1 MEGTKM
7 LKYPHLFSPIK
18 VGNVVFRNRIFASPT
33 GWVDIKD
40 DCTLGDNAIDYY
52 VEKAKGGAASVCVG
66 ECQVDRPRSPR
77 GNRCIDL
84 LNPFNI
90 FYLGRM
96 ADGIRRHG
104 AVASAELSHCGR
116 YGGKA
121 MGPSEGEVD
130 GHPVTAYATEE
141 VEEIIENYVKSAVN
155 AKNKGFNMVTVHG
168 GHGWLPE
175 QFFSEYTNHRTD
187 EWGGS
192 RENRA
197 KFAVTICDRIHEACG
212 KDFPIEFRISAS
224 ELSQGYDFAEG
235 IEYAKALDGHADIIH
250 VSLGVHG
257 TLSNDEWQVCA
268 PTMFQE
274 EGALVEYAAA
284 IKKKMKYSLVGTV
297 GSIST
302 PEFMEEVIASGK
314 ADFVNCARA
323 LICDPYLPNKARA
336 GKDDEIIPC
345 IKCMSCWSS
354 IMTGLLVCALNP
366 RTSREAQFP
375 EGQKAAVKKN
385 VVVIGGGIAGMEA
398 AIEAKKRGHAVTL
411 LEKND
416 YLGGG
421 MHCEEKVPFK
431 KYFRKY
437 LEFQIRNLEKE
448 GVDVRLNTEATP
460 EMMEAMKPD
469 AILVCVGS
477 TPVFPDIPGIDG
489 KNVVTAQYAFENP
502 DKLGKKTAIIG
513 GGLAGCELAIFLD
526 MEGIKTDVI
535 EMGKDIHAPGLGS
548 LALAVKREMRK
559 RGMEVIFGA
568 AAEKITD
575 EGLYY
580 VQAGEEKLIKADTVI
595 VAAGQK
601 PLAEDAFAF
610 APYAPE
616 FQMIGDCSS
625 VANIMT
631 AVRNAYTIARDL

>member
-1 MEGTKM
+1 M

-77 GNRCIDL
+77 GTRCIDL

-121 MGPSEGEVD
+121 MGPSAGEVD
-130 GHPVTAYATEE
+130 GHPVTAYTTEE
-141 VEEIIENYVKSAVN
+141 VEEIVGNYVKSAVN
-155 AKNKGFNMVTVHG
+155 AKNKGFNMVTIHG

-175 QFFSEYTNHRTD
+175 QFFSEYTNQRTD
-187 EWGGS
+187 QWGGS
-192 RENRA
+192 REKRA

-224 ELSQGYDFAEG
+224 ELSQGYDFDEG
-235 IEYAKALDGHADIIH
+235 MEYAKALDGHADIIH

-284 IKKKMKYSLVGTV
+284 IKKEMKHSLVGTV
-297 GSIST
+297 GALST
-302 PEFMEEVIASGK
+302 PEYMEEVIASGK
-314 ADFVNCARA
+314 ADFINCARA
-323 LICDPYLPNKARA
+323 LMCDPYLPNKARA
-336 GKDDEIIPC
+336 GRDEEIIPC

-354 IMTGLLVCALNP
+354 IMNGLLVCALNP

-375 EGQKAAVKKN
+375 MVQEALVKKN

-398 AIEAKKRGHAVTL
+398 AVEARRCGHSVTL
-411 LEKND
+411 FEKND

-437 LEFQIRNLEKE
+437 LEYQIRNLKKE
-448 GVDVRLNTEATP
+448 GVDVRLGTEATP
-460 EMMEAMKPD
+460 EMMEEMKPD
-469 AILVCVGS
+469 VILACVGS
-477 TPVFPDIPGIDG
+477 KPAFPPIPGVDG
-489 KNVVTAQYAFENP
+489 GNVVTAQYAFENP
-502 DKLGKKTAIIG
+502 EQLGKKVAIIG
-513 GGLAGCELAIFLD
+513 GGLVGCELAIFLD
-526 MEGIKTDVI
+526 MEGLQTYVI
-535 EMGKDIHAPGLGS
+535 EMGNVINAPGLSAQGT
-548 LALAVKREMRK
+548 AVKREMRK
-559 RGMEVIFGA
+559 RGMKVTFNA
-568 AAEKITD
+568 SAEKITG

-580 VQAGEEKLIKADTVI
+580 IQDGEEKLLEADTVI
-595 VAAGQK
+595 VATGQK
-601 PLAEDAFAF
+601 PLDEEAFAF

>member
-1 MEGTKM
+1 M

-121 MGPSEGEVD
+121 MGPSAGEVD
-130 GHPVTAYATEE
+130 GHPVTAYTTEE
-141 VEEIIENYVKSAVN
+141 VEEIVENYVKSAVN
-155 AKNKGFNMVTVHG
+155 AKNKGFNMVTIHG

-175 QFFSEYTNHRTD
+175 QFFSEYTNQRTD
-187 EWGGS
+187 RWGGS

-197 KFAVTICDRIHEACG
+197 RFAVAICDKIHEACG
-212 KDFPIEFRISAS
+212 RDFPIEFRISAS
-224 ELSQGYDFAEG
+224 ELSQGYDFNEG
-235 IEYAKALDGHADIIH
+235 MEYAKALDGHADIIH

-257 TLSNDEWQVCA
+257 TLSNDEWQACA

-284 IKKKMKYSLVGTV
+284 IKKEMKYSLVGTV

-323 LICDPYLPNKARA
+323 LMCDPYLPNKARA
-336 GKDDEIIPC
+336 GRDEEIIPC

-354 IMTGLLVCALNP
+354 ILNGLLVCALNP

-375 EGQKAAVKKN
+375 MVQEAPVKKK

-398 AIEAKKRGHAVTL
+398 AVEAGRCGHSVTL
-411 LEKND
+411 FEKND

-421 MHCEEKVPFK
+421 MHCEEKVSFK

-448 GVDVRLNTEATP
+448 GVDVRLGTEATP
-460 EMMEAMKPD
+460 EMMEEMKPD
-469 AILVCVGS
+469 VILACVGS
-477 TPVFPDIPGIDG
+477 KPAFPPIPGIDG

-502 DKLGKKTAIIG
+502 DQLGKKVAIIG
-513 GGLAGCELAIFLD
+513 GGLVGCELAIFLN
-526 MEGIKTDVI
+526 MEGLKTDVI
-535 EMGKDIHAPGLGS
+535 EMGQVINAPGLGS
-548 LALAVKREMRK
+548 QGIAVKREMKK
-559 RGMEVIFGA
+559 RGMEVAFNA
-568 AAEKITD
+568 TAEKVTD

-580 VQAGEEKLIKADTVI
+580 IQDGEEKLTEADTVI
-595 VAAGQK
+595 VATGQK
-601 PLAEDAFAF
+601 PLAEEAFAF

>member
-1 MEGTKM
+1 M

-66 ECQVDRPRSPR
+66 ECQVDRPRSQR
-77 GNRCIDL
+77 GSRCIDL

-121 MGPSEGEVD
+121 MGPSAGVVD
-130 GHPVTAYATEE
+130 GHPVTAYTTEE
-141 VEEIIENYVKSAVN
+141 VEEIVGNYVKSAVN
-155 AKNKGFNMVTVHG
+155 AKNKGFNMVTIHG

-175 QFFSEYTNHRTD
+175 QFFSEYTNQRTD
-187 EWGGS
+187 QWGGS

-197 KFAVTICDRIHEACG
+197 KFAVTICDKIHEACG

-224 ELSQGYDFAEG
+224 ELSQGYDFDEG
-235 IEYAKALDGHADIIH
+235 MEYAKALDGHADIIH

-257 TLSNDEWQVCA
+257 TLSSDEWQVCA

-284 IKKKMKYSLVGTV
+284 IKKEMKHSLVGTV

-302 PEFMEEVIASGK
+302 PEYMEEVIASGK
-314 ADFVNCARA
+314 ADFINCARA
-323 LICDPYLPNKARA
+323 LMCDPYLPNKARA
-336 GKDDEIIPC
+336 GRDEEIIPC

-354 IMTGLLVCALNP
+354 IMNGLLVCALNP

-375 EGQKAAVKKN
+375 MVQEAPVKKN

-398 AIEAKKRGHAVTL
+398 AVEARRCGHSVTL
-411 LEKND
+411 FEKND

-437 LEFQIRNLEKE
+437 LEYQIRNLKKE
-448 GVDVRLNTEATP
+448 GVDVRLGTEATP
-460 EMMEAMKPD
+460 EMMEEMKPD
-469 AILVCVGS
+469 VILACVGS
-477 TPVFPDIPGIDG
+477 KPAFPPIPGVDG
-489 KNVVTAQYAFENP
+489 GNVVTAQYAFENP
-502 DKLGKKTAIIG
+502 EQLGKKVAIIG
-513 GGLAGCELAIFLD
+513 GGLVGCELAIFLD
-526 MEGIKTDVI
+526 MEGLQTDVI
-535 EMGKDIHAPGLGS
+535 EMGNVINAPGLSAQGT
-548 LALAVKREMRK
+548 AVKREMRK
-559 RGMEVIFGA
+559 RGMEVTFNA
-568 AAEKITD
+568 TAEKITG

-580 VQAGEEKLIKADTVI
+580 VQDGEEKLLEADTVI
-595 VAAGQK
+595 VATGQK
-601 PLAEDAFAF
+601 PLDEEAFAF

>member
-1 MEGTKM
+1 M
-7 LKYPHLFSPIK
+7 LKYPHLFSPIR

-40 DCTLGDNAIDYY
+40 DHTLGDNAIDYY

-66 ECQVDRPRSPR
+66 ECQVDFPRSPR
-77 GNRCIDL
+77 GTRCIDL
-84 LNPFNI
+84 LNPFNL

-96 ADGIRRHG
+96 ADGIKRHG

-121 MGPSEGEVD
+121 MGPSAGEVD
-130 GHPVTAYATEE
+130 GHSITAYTSEE

-175 QFFSEYTNHRTD
+175 QFFSEYTNQRTD
-187 EWGGS
+187 QWGGS
-192 RENRA
+192 RENRT
-197 KFAVTICDRIHEACG
+197 KFAVTICDKIHEACG
-212 KDFPIEFRISAS
+212 RDFPIEFRISAS
-224 ELSQGYDFAEG
+224 ELSQGYDTAEG

-250 VSLGVHG
+250 VSLGIHG

-268 PTMFQE
+268 PTMFEE

-284 IKKKMKYSLVGTV
+284 IKKEMKHSLVGTV

-323 LICDPYLPNKARA
+323 LLCDPYLPNKARA
-336 GKDDEIIPC
+336 GRDEDIIPC

-354 IMTGLLVCALNP
+354 IMSGQLVCALNP

-375 EGQKAAVKKN
+375 EGQKAEIKKS
-385 VVVIGGGIAGMEA
+385 VAVIGGGIAGMEA
-398 AIEAKKRGHAVTL
+398 ALEAKRRGHSVIL
-411 LEKND
+411 FEKNE

-448 GVDVRLNTEATP
+448 GIDLRLGTKATP
-460 EMMEAMKPD
+460 EMMEDLKPD
-469 AILVCVGS
+469 VILACVGS
-477 TPVFPDIPGIDG
+477 KPAFPPIAGING
-489 KNVVTAQYAFENP
+489 QNVVTAQYAFENP
-502 DKLGKKTAIIG
+502 DKLGKKAAIIG
-513 GGLAGCELAIFLD
+513 GGLVGCELSIFLN
-526 MEGIKTDVI
+526 MEGLETDVI
-535 EMGKDIHAPGLGS
+535 EMGNEINAPGLSCQGI
-548 LALAVKREMRK
+548 AVRRELKK
-559 RGMEVIFGA
+559 RGMEVIFNA
-568 AAEKITD
+568 TAERITD
-575 EGLYY
+575 EGVYY
-580 VQAGEEKLIKADTVI
+580 QKDGEEKLAAADTVI

-601 PLAEDAFAF
+601 PLYEEAFAF

-625 VANIMT
+625 VANIMN

>member
-1 MEGTKM
+1 M

-130 GHPVTAYATEE
+130 GHPVTAYTTEE

>member
-1 MEGTKM
+1 M

-18 VGNVVFRNRIFASPT
+18 VGDVVFRNRIFASPT
-33 GWVDIKD
+33 GWVDIKE

-52 VEKAKGGAASVCVG
+52 VEKAKGGAAAVCIG
-66 ECQVDRPRSPR
+66 ECQVDKPRSPR
-77 GNRCIDL
+77 GNRCVDL
-84 LNPFNI
+84 LNPFGL
-90 FYLGRM
+90 FYVGRM
-96 ADGIRRHG
+96 ADGIKRHG

-116 YGGKA
+116 YGGAAK
-121 MGPSEGEVD
+121 GPSEGMVD
-130 GHPVTAYATEE
+130 GHPVTAYTTEE
-141 VEEIIENYVKSAVN
+141 VYDIVNNYVRSAVN
-155 AKNKGFNMVTVHG
+155 AKNKGFNMVTIHG

-175 QFFSEYTNHRTD
+175 QFFSEYTNQRTD

-197 KFAVTICDRIHEACG
+197 KFAIMICDKIHEACG
-212 KDFPIEFRISAS
+212 KGFPIEFRISAS

-250 VSLGVHG
+250 VSCGIHG

-284 IKKKMKYSLVGTV
+284 IKKEMKHSLVGTV

-323 LICDPYLPNKARA
+323 LMCDPYLPNKARA
-336 GKDDEIIPC
+336 GRDEDIIPC

-375 EGQKAAVKKN
+375 LEQKAAVSKN

-398 AIEAKKRGHAVTL
+398 AVEAKRCGHNVTL
-411 LEKND
+411 FEKND

-437 LEFQIRNLEKE
+437 LEFQTRNLDKE
-448 GVDVRLNTEATP
+448 GVDVRLGTEATP
-460 EMMEAMKPD
+460 AMMEEMKPD
-469 AILVCVGS
+469 VILACVGS
-477 TPVFPDIPGIDG
+477 KPAFPPVPGIDG

-502 DKLGKKTAIIG
+502 DKLGKKVAIIG
-513 GGLAGCELAIFLD
+513 GGLVGCELSIFLD

-535 EMGKDIHAPGLGS
+535 EMGKTINAPGLGS
-548 LALAVKREMRK
+548 QGLAVKRELRR
-559 RGMEVIFGA
+559 RGMEVTFNA
-568 AAEKITD
+568 TASKVTD

-580 VQAGEEKLIKADTVI
+580 MQDGQEKLIEADTVI
-595 VAAGQK
+595 VATGQK
-601 PLAEDAFAF
+601 PLDEEAFAF

-616 FQMIGDCSS
+616 FQMIGDCST
-625 VANIMT
+625 VANILN

>member
-1 MEGTKM
+1 M

-77 GNRCIDL
+77 GTRCIDL

-121 MGPSEGEVD
+121 MGPSAGEVD
-130 GHPVTAYATEE
+130 GHPVTAYTTEE
-141 VEEIIENYVKSAVN
+141 VEEIVGNYVKSAVN
-155 AKNKGFNMVTVHG
+155 AKNKGFNMVTIHG

-175 QFFSEYTNHRTD
+175 QFFSEYTNQRTD
-187 EWGGS
+187 QWGGS
-192 RENRA
+192 REKRA

-224 ELSQGYDFAEG
+224 ELSQGYDFDEG
-235 IEYAKALDGHADIIH
+235 MEYAKALDGHADIIH

-284 IKKKMKYSLVGTV
+284 IKKEMKHSLVGTV
-297 GSIST
+297 GALST
-302 PEFMEEVIASGK
+302 PEYMEEVIASGK
-314 ADFVNCARA
+314 ADFINCARA
-323 LICDPYLPNKARA
+323 LMCDPYLPNKARA
-336 GKDDEIIPC
+336 GRDEEIIPC

-354 IMTGLLVCALNP
+354 IMNGLLVCALNP

-375 EGQKAAVKKN
+375 MVQEALVKKN

-398 AIEAKKRGHAVTL
+398 AVEARRCGHSVTL
-411 LEKND
+411 FEKND

-437 LEFQIRNLEKE
+437 LEYQIRNLKKE
-448 GVDVRLNTEATP
+448 GVDVRLGTEATP
-460 EMMEAMKPD
+460 EMMEEMKPD
-469 AILVCVGS
+469 VILACVGS
-477 TPVFPDIPGIDG
+477 KPAFPPIPGVDG
-489 KNVVTAQYAFENP
+489 GNVVTAQYAFENP
-502 DKLGKKTAIIG
+502 EQLGKKVAIIG
-513 GGLAGCELAIFLD
+513 GGLVGCELAIFLD
-526 MEGIKTDVI
+526 MEGLQTDVI
-535 EMGKDIHAPGLGS
+535 EMGNVINAPGLSAQGT
-548 LALAVKREMRK
+548 AVKREMRK
-559 RGMEVIFGA
+559 RGMEVTFNA
-568 AAEKITD
+568 SAEKITG

-580 VQAGEEKLIKADTVI
+580 IQDGEEKLLEADTVI
-595 VAAGQK
+595 VATGQK
-601 PLAEDAFAF
+601 PLDEEAFAF

-616 FQMIGDCSS
+616 FQMIGDCSN

>member
-1 MEGTKM
+1 M

-77 GNRCIDL
+77 GTRCIDL

-121 MGPSEGEVD
+121 MGPSAGEVD
-130 GHPVTAYATEE
+130 GHPVTAYTTEE
-141 VEEIIENYVKSAVN
+141 VEEIVGNYVKSAVN
-155 AKNKGFNMVTVHG
+155 AKNKVFNMVTIHG

-175 QFFSEYTNHRTD
+175 QFFSEYTNQRTD
-187 EWGGS
+187 QWGGS
-192 RENRA
+192 REKRA

-224 ELSQGYDFAEG
+224 ELSQGYDFDEG
-235 IEYAKALDGHADIIH
+235 MEYAKALDGHADIIH

-284 IKKKMKYSLVGTV
+284 IKKEMKHSLVGTV
-297 GSIST
+297 GALST
-302 PEFMEEVIASGK
+302 PEYMEEVIASGK
-314 ADFVNCARA
+314 ADFINCARA
-323 LICDPYLPNKARA
+323 LMCDPYLPNKARA
-336 GKDDEIIPC
+336 GRDEEIIPC

-354 IMTGLLVCALNP
+354 IMNGLLVCALNP

-375 EGQKAAVKKN
+375 MVQEALVKKN

-398 AIEAKKRGHAVTL
+398 AVEARRCGHSVTL
-411 LEKND
+411 FEKND

-437 LEFQIRNLEKE
+437 LEYQIRNLKKE
-448 GVDVRLNTEATP
+448 GVDVRLGTEATP
-460 EMMEAMKPD
+460 EMMEEMKPD
-469 AILVCVGS
+469 VILACVGS
-477 TPVFPDIPGIDG
+477 KPAFPPIPGVDG
-489 KNVVTAQYAFENP
+489 GNVVTAQYAFENP
-502 DKLGKKTAIIG
+502 EQLGKKVAIIG
-513 GGLAGCELAIFLD
+513 GGLVGCELAIFLD
-526 MEGIKTDVI
+526 MEGLQTYVI
-535 EMGKDIHAPGLGS
+535 EMGNVINAPGLSAQGT
-548 LALAVKREMRK
+548 AVKREMRK
-559 RGMEVIFGA
+559 RGMKVTFNA
-568 AAEKITD
+568 SAEKITG

-580 VQAGEEKLIKADTVI
+580 IQDGEEKLLEADTVI
-595 VAAGQK
+595 VATGQK
-601 PLAEDAFAF
+601 PLDEEAFAF

>member
-1 MEGTKM
+1 M

-77 GNRCIDL
+77 GTRCIDL

-121 MGPSEGEVD
+121 MGPSAGEVD
-130 GHPVTAYATEE
+130 GHPVTAYTTEE
-141 VEEIIENYVKSAVN
+141 VEEIVGNYVKSAVN
-155 AKNKGFNMVTVHG
+155 AKNKGFNMVTIHG

-175 QFFSEYTNHRTD
+175 QFFSEYTNQRTD
-187 EWGGS
+187 QWGGS
-192 RENRA
+192 REKRA

-224 ELSQGYDFAEG
+224 ELSQGYDFDEG
-235 IEYAKALDGHADIIH
+235 MEYAKALDGHADIIH

-284 IKKKMKYSLVGTV
+284 IKKEMKHSLVGTV
-297 GSIST
+297 GALST
-302 PEFMEEVIASGK
+302 PEYMEEVIASGK
-314 ADFVNCARA
+314 ADFINCARA
-323 LICDPYLPNKARA
+323 LMCDPYLPNKARA
-336 GKDDEIIPC
+336 GRDEEIIPC

-354 IMTGLLVCALNP
+354 IMNGLLVCALNP

-375 EGQKAAVKKN
+375 MVQEALVKKN

-398 AIEAKKRGHAVTL
+398 AVEARRCGHSVTL
-411 LEKND
+411 FEKND

-437 LEFQIRNLEKE
+437 LEYQIRNLKKE
-448 GVDVRLNTEATP
+448 GVDVRLGTEATP
-460 EMMEAMKPD
+460 EMMEEMKPD
-469 AILVCVGS
+469 VILACVGS
-477 TPVFPDIPGIDG
+477 KPAFPPIPGVDG
-489 KNVVTAQYAFENP
+489 GNVVTAQYAFENP
-502 DKLGKKTAIIG
+502 EQLGKKVAIIG
-513 GGLAGCELAIFLD
+513 GGLVGCELAIFLD
-526 MEGIKTDVI
+526 MEGLQTDVI
-535 EMGKDIHAPGLGS
+535 EMGNVINAPGLSAQGT
-548 LALAVKREMRK
+548 AVKREMRK
-559 RGMEVIFGA
+559 RGMEVTFNA
-568 AAEKITD
+568 SAEKITG

-580 VQAGEEKLIKADTVI
+580 IQDGEEKLLEADTVI
-595 VAAGQK
+595 VATGQK
-601 PLAEDAFAF
+601 PLDEEAFAF

>member
-1 MEGTKM
+1 M

-77 GNRCIDL
+77 GTRCIDL

-121 MGPSEGEVD
+121 MGPSAGEVD
-130 GHPVTAYATEE
+130 GHPVTAYTTEE
-141 VEEIIENYVKSAVN
+141 VEEIVGNYVKSAVN
-155 AKNKGFNMVTVHG
+155 AKNKGFNMVTIHG

-175 QFFSEYTNHRTD
+175 QFFSEYTNQRTD
-187 EWGGS
+187 QWGGS
-192 RENRA
+192 REKRA

-224 ELSQGYDFAEG
+224 ELSQGYDFDEG
-235 IEYAKALDGHADIIH
+235 MEYAKALDGHADIIH

-284 IKKKMKYSLVGTV
+284 IKKEMKHSLVGTV
-297 GSIST
+297 GALST
-302 PEFMEEVIASGK
+302 PEYMEEVIASGK
-314 ADFVNCARA
+314 ADFINCARA
-323 LICDPYLPNKARA
+323 LMCDPYLPNKARA
-336 GKDDEIIPC
+336 GRDEEIIPC

-354 IMTGLLVCALNP
+354 IMNGLLVCALNP

-375 EGQKAAVKKN
+375 MVQEALVKKN

-398 AIEAKKRGHAVTL
+398 AVEARRCGHSVTL
-411 LEKND
+411 FEKND

-437 LEFQIRNLEKE
+437 LEYQIRNLKKE
-448 GVDVRLNTEATP
+448 GVDVRLGTEATP
-460 EMMEAMKPD
+460 EMMEEMKPD
-469 AILVCVGS
+469 VILACVGS
-477 TPVFPDIPGIDG
+477 KPAFPPIPGVDG
-489 KNVVTAQYAFENP
+489 GNVVTAQYAFENP
-502 DKLGKKTAIIG
+502 EQLGKKVAIIG
-513 GGLAGCELAIFLD
+513 GGLVGCELAIFLD
-526 MEGIKTDVI
+526 MEGLQTYVI
-535 EMGKDIHAPGLGS
+535 EMGNVINAPGLSAQGT
-548 LALAVKREMRK
+548 AVKREMRK
-559 RGMEVIFGA
+559 RGMEVTFNASG
-568 AAEKITD
+568 EKITG

-580 VQAGEEKLIKADTVI
+580 IQDGEEKLLEADTVI
-595 VAAGQK
+595 VATGQK
-601 PLAEDAFAF
+601 PLDEEAFAF

-616 FQMIGDCSS
+616 FQMIGDCSN

>member
-1 MEGTKM
+1 M

-77 GNRCIDL
+77 GTRCIDL

-121 MGPSEGEVD
+121 MGPSAGEVD
-130 GHPVTAYATEE
+130 GHPVTAYTTEE
-141 VEEIIENYVKSAVN
+141 VEEIVGNYVKSAVN
-155 AKNKGFNMVTVHG
+155 AKNKGFNMVTIHG

-175 QFFSEYTNHRTD
+175 QFFSEYTNQRTD
-187 EWGGS
+187 QWGGS
-192 RENRA
+192 REKRA

-224 ELSQGYDFAEG
+224 ELSQGYDFDEG
-235 IEYAKALDGHADIIH
+235 MEYAKALDGHADIIH

-284 IKKKMKYSLVGTV
+284 IKKEMKHSLVGTV
-297 GSIST
+297 GALST
-302 PEFMEEVIASGK
+302 PEYMEEVIASGK
-314 ADFVNCARA
+314 ADFINCARA
-323 LICDPYLPNKARA
+323 LMCDPYLPNKARA
-336 GKDDEIIPC
+336 GRDEEIIPC

-354 IMTGLLVCALNP
+354 IMNGLLVCALNP

-375 EGQKAAVKKN
+375 MVQEALVKKN

-398 AIEAKKRGHAVTL
+398 AVEARRCGHSVTL
-411 LEKND
+411 FEKND

-437 LEFQIRNLEKE
+437 LEYQIRNLKKE
-448 GVDVRLNTEATP
+448 GVDVRLGTEATP
-460 EMMEAMKPD
+460 EMMEEMKPD
-469 AILVCVGS
+469 VILACVGS
-477 TPVFPDIPGIDG
+477 KPAFPPIPGVDG
-489 KNVVTAQYAFENP
+489 GNVVTAQYAFENP
-502 DKLGKKTAIIG
+502 EQLGKKVAIIG
-513 GGLAGCELAIFLD
+513 GGLVGCELAIFLD
-526 MEGIKTDVI
+526 MEGLQTYVI
-535 EMGKDIHAPGLGS
+535 EMGNVINAPGLSAQGT
-548 LALAVKREMRK
+548 AVKREMRK
-559 RGMEVIFGA
+559 RGMEVTFNA
-568 AAEKITD
+568 SAEKITG

-580 VQAGEEKLIKADTVI
+580 IQDGEEKLLEADTVI
-595 VAAGQK
+595 VATGQK
-601 PLAEDAFAF
+601 PLDEEAFAF

-616 FQMIGDCSS
+616 FQMIGDCSN